1 MNGKCQSVFMVHRI
15 VLKFEK
21 IWLSRTL
28 NIIRKP
34 KKSLSSKSKRAITH
48 ER

>member
-1 MNGKCQSVFMVHRI
+1 MVHRI

-28 NIIRKP
+28 NTFP
-34 KKSLSSKSKRAITH
+34 ET
-48 ER
+48 

>member
-1 MNGKCQSVFMVHRI
+1 M
-15 VLKFEK
+15 LKFEK

-28 NIIRKP
+28 NIIQKP
-34 KKSLSSKSKRAITH
+34 KKSLFSKKKRAITQ